1 LRAGKRGLRGTARE
15 RVNAKSTQRVAML
28 RTITWRL
35 GATAGSLL
43 ASYLGL
49 LAILRRRHL
58 RLGGWRM
65 DEGEFL

>member
-1 LRAGKRGLRGTARE
+1 
-15 RVNAKSTQRVAML
+15 ML

-35 GATAGSLL
+35 GATAGSLF

-49 LAILRRRHL
+49 LAILRRRYL

-65 DEGEFL
+65 DEGEFLGKGAQQ